1 MGITEENEFSQ
12 FRTRRGAIS
21 PPIDPARSHWHGSG
35 VDAGAGPRSRG
46 RVCVRDVLRPC
57 GGECPG

>member
-21 PPIDPARSHWHGSG
+21 PRRTRGNLARAPLGLALAAQDGPPWG
-35 VDAGAGPRSRG
+35 VS
-46 RVCVRDVLRPC
+46 VCRMC
-57 GGECPG
+57 